1 MTSAEENKMDVFVIG
16 IYAMEAIVII
26 AVIYAMVALPSLLKP
41 VI

>member
-1 MTSAEENKMDVFVIG
+1 MTSEENKTDVFVIG

-26 AVIYAMVALPSLLKP
+26 AIIYAMVVLPSLLKP